1 VKEVDKQQAHAVVL
15 KDLDK
20 RLKEQQVHEV
30 GKPTEQ
36 KYAGDNFE
44 VGSIIPAKEVDKRL
58 KEQQVPEVGIEQK
71 YAGDKFEVGSII
83 PAKEVDMRLKEQV
96 GKPTEKYAGDNFE
109 VGSVIPAKEVDM
121 RLKEMEP
128 GESDN
133 HGEQYHGDKFDASKI
148 IPVKDLDARL
158 QEQQPIQ
165 VKKTFDV
172 GEITKLPDSD
182 RHEGIGHEFKG
193 DSGDKLKGT
202 KHTNEFVVECAGDK
216 IDVDK
221 IKTEAPDE
229 RHPKDTTEIVKDQDH
244 ALAPEESHQKRFS
257 LGGMIAKVKHMLN
270 PKDSQDVAQQ
280 GIKQTTT
287 H

>member
-1 VKEVDKQQAHAVVL
+1 
-15 KDLDK
+15 
-20 RLKEQQVHEV
+20 
-30 GKPTEQ
+30 
-36 KYAGDNFE
+36 
-44 VGSIIPAKEVDKRL
+44 
-58 KEQQVPEVGIEQK
+58 
-71 YAGDKFEVGSII
+71 
-83 PAKEVDMRLKEQV
+83 LKEQV
-96 GKPTEKYAGDNFE
+96 GKPTEKYAGDNFD

-182 RHEGIGHEFKG
+182 RHEGLGHEFKG
-193 DSGDKLKGT
+193 DSDKLKGT
-202 KHTNEFVVECAGDK
+202 GEEYAGDK
-216 IDVDK
+216 FNVDK
-221 IKTEAPDE
+221 IIKVEAP
-229 RHPKDTTEIVKDQDH
+229 PKDTTEIVKDQDH
-244 ALAPEESHQKRFS
+244 ALTPEESHQKRFS
-257 LGGMIAKVKHMLN
+257 LGGMIAKMKHMLN